1 MVVVD
6 DADVAVLSLVGTIDV
21 DEIIGPEKKNKVM
34 FIWIFTCMTIWW
46 RFWNTNASWF
56 PGRDQV
62 NVLTLPKVVSELV
75 DIVGV
80 SVEIDGVSVVFNGI
94 CVKIC
99 VSVELGDVWYEVEVA
114 WVEMY
119 VEDEIR
125 PVVWLLII
133 VEGIVTEDIGP
144 E

>member
-1 MVVVD
+1 M
-6 DADVAVLSLVGTIDV
+6 
-21 DEIIGPEKKNKVM
+21 
-34 FIWIFTCMTIWW
+34 
-46 RFWNTNASWF
+46 
-56 PGRDQV
+56 
-62 NVLTLPKVVSELV
+62 LTLPKVVGEYV
-75 DIVGV
+75 DIV
-80 SVEIDGVSVVFNGI
+80 GVSVVFNGI

-125 PVVWLLII
+125 PVVWLLLI
-133 VEGIVTEDIGP
+133 VEGIVTEDTGP

>member
-34 FIWIFTCMTIWW
+34 FIWIFT
-46 RFWNTNASWF
+46 NASWF
-56 PGRDQV
+56 PGRDYV
-62 NVLTLPKVVSELV
+62 NVLTLPKVVGE
-75 DIVGV
+75 
-80 SVEIDGVSVVFNGI
+80 SVEIVGVSVVFNSI

>member
-1 MVVVD
+1 M
-6 DADVAVLSLVGTIDV
+6 
-21 DEIIGPEKKNKVM
+21 
-34 FIWIFTCMTIWW
+34 
-46 RFWNTNASWF
+46 
-56 PGRDQV
+56 
-62 NVLTLPKVVSELV
+62 LTLPKVVGEYV

-80 SVEIDGVSVVFNGI
+80 SVEFNCI

-119 VEDEIR
+119 IEDEIK
-125 PVVWLLII
+125 PVVWLLLI

>member
-1 MVVVD
+1 MV
-6 DADVAVLSLVGTIDV
+6 
-21 DEIIGPEKKNKVM
+21 
-34 FIWIFTCMTIWW
+34 WW
-46 RFWNTNASWF
+46 RFWNTNTSWF
-56 PGRDQV
+56 PGRDYV
-62 NVLTLPKVVSELV
+62 NVLTLPKVIGESV

-80 SVEIDGVSVVFNGI
+80 SVSM
-94 CVKIC
+94 KIC

>member
-1 MVVVD
+1 M
-6 DADVAVLSLVGTIDV
+6 
-21 DEIIGPEKKNKVM
+21 
-34 FIWIFTCMTIWW
+34 
-46 RFWNTNASWF
+46 
-56 PGRDQV
+56 
-62 NVLTLPKVVSELV
+62 LTLPKVVSEFV

-125 PVVWLLII
+125 PVVWLLLI